1 MTDLLV
7 IGGGAAGLMAAG
19 AACARGLTVTV
30 LEHNP
35 KGPGQKLLITGK
47 GRCNVTS
54 DSDVREFLPYV
65 RHNGRFLYSSLYAF
79 PPAAAMELFESL
91 GVPLKTERGRRVFPQ
106 SDRAADV
113 LAALRDYAHDAEFV
127 RGSAKKLI
135 IEDGVCKGAVTDRGE
150 TLRANSTLLATGG
163 ISYPATG
170 SDGSGYKLL
179 AIEGFIN
186 RFVAEDPWFAGWC
199 GVMVN
204 LSDIAAMGGRPL
216 AVVNALWDEAQP
228 HAAQILQGMAAA
240 SRAYQVPIVGG
251 HTNLRSDRSQLAV
264 AVLGETA
271 SPLSSSAAQAGQTLM
286 VAINLQGRWHPPGN
300 NWDAATRADPAELRR
315 ALALLPE
322 LAAEG
327 SLCAAKDISQAGLA
341 GTLTMMLESCGLGA
355 EVTLEQIPIPAEID
369 LEQWLC
375 AFPSFG
381 FLLAVDEA
389 RCHEVA
395 QRFAACGIAC
405 AVAGHFTREQKLIL
419 RYREQRACYW
429 DLTQQPFTG
438 ITHQ

>member
-1 MTDLLV
+1 MNPSLPAL
-7 IGGGAAGLMAAG
+7 I
-19 AACARGLTVTV
+19 ARLHAFSGIAHKRDIQQVA
-30 LEHNP
+30 
-35 KGPGQKLLITGK
+35 
-47 GRCNVTS
+47 
-54 DSDVREFLPYV
+54 RE
-65 RHNGRFLYSSLYAF
+65 
-79 PPAAAMELFESL
+79 
-91 GVPLKTERGRRVFPQ
+91 
-106 SDRAADV
+106 
-113 LAALRDYAHDAEFV
+113 LRDAWPNPSPNGDDCA
-127 RGSAKKLI
+127 LI
-135 IEDGVCKGAVTDRGE
+135 
-150 TLRANSTLLATGG
+150 
-163 ISYPATG
+163 P
-170 SDGSGYKLL
+170 DGSGYKLL

-405 AVAGHFTREQKLIL
+405 AAAVTVSFVKIGGNIFLYVVSAVLLICAAAYLYIQYLAPYRAFKKLDKSFLAEQEFDFYEDKLELIEHGEKRIKRVIPYSKIQKVCETKHAFYIYIAADSAFIL
-419 RYREQRACYW
+419 TKTALSSSSVERLRNLFK
-429 DLTQQPFTG
+429 DKG
-438 ITHQ
+438 IKIEE

>member
-1 MTDLLV
+1 MNPSLPAL
-7 IGGGAAGLMAAG
+7 I
-19 AACARGLTVTV
+19 ARLHAFSGIAHKRDIQQVA
-30 LEHNP
+30 
-35 KGPGQKLLITGK
+35 
-47 GRCNVTS
+47 
-54 DSDVREFLPYV
+54 RE
-65 RHNGRFLYSSLYAF
+65 
-79 PPAAAMELFESL
+79 
-91 GVPLKTERGRRVFPQ
+91 
-106 SDRAADV
+106 
-113 LAALRDYAHDAEFV
+113 LRDAWPNPCPNGDDCA
-127 RGSAKKLI
+127 LI
-135 IEDGVCKGAVTDRGE
+135 
-150 TLRANSTLLATGG
+150 
-163 ISYPATG
+163 P
-170 SDGSGYKLL
+170 DGSGYKLL